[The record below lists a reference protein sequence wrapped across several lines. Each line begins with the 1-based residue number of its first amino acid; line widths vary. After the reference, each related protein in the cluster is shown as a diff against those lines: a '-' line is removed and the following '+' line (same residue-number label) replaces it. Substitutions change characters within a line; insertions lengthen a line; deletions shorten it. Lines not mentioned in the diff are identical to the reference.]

1 MRLSCGWPREKKLPV
16 LRHDTG
22 SRGMEGV
29 EGVKAV
35 CVLSTQ
41 SSVSLIFGNSTKFI
55 ILLLLAWVRDS
66 FTFRR

>member
-1 MRLSCGWPREKKLPV
+1 M
-16 LRHDTG
+16 LRHDTE